1 MATIRKRGKSWQAQI
16 RLAEH
21 APQSKSFATRAAAQ
35 QWARI
40 TTHQLLDDHAAPPE
54 SRHTLASILEQYRD
68 KIVSLK
74 ISKAVETTIINRFLR
89 EDFAQ
94 TSLHNVTKIT
104 VSAYRDARLQLV
116 KPSTFVR
123 ELGILRHCW
132 DVATHEW
139 GIAHE
144 PNPFS
149 KVRLPRIGGR
159 RERRLRAGEFD
170 QIAIAAKAQKNPYVF
185 PVIVF
190 ALETALRGKEILALK
205 WTDFDKF
212 TATVRVRQPKN
223 QHERVVPLTPKA
235 MRILM
240 DLPAIRSEQVFVI
253 TQCALKQAWQR
264 IMRKKHIVDLHFH
277 DLRHEAVSRFV
288 EAGLTLPEVAQISGH
303 RDSRSLLRYA
313 HPSPEMIRQK
323 FINME
328 GLPPVDMNTAT
339 DERKP
344 PSLYQLILAKRQTPD
359 QTGQNWGPDDF
370 GTETDY
376 LARCAEIMVQKGLNI
391 DSPRVRQSLLLDR
404 LTGTEPT
411 EAIEKYCKIIF
422 SDKKCPR
429 TSDQQTSCAYL
440 SHRWK

>member
-16 RLAEH
+16 RLADH
-21 APQSKSFATRAAAQ
+21 PPQSKSFSTKEAAQ

-40 TTHQLLDDHAAPPE
+40 TTHQLLDDHATPPE
-54 SRHTLASILEQYRD
+54 SRHTLASMLAQYRD

-94 TSLHNVTKIT
+94 TSLHDVTKIT
-104 VSAYRDARLQLV
+104 VSAYRDARLQSV

-123 ELGILRHCW
+123 ELGILGHCW

-170 QIAIAAKAQKNPYVF
+170 QIAIAAKAQRNPYVF

-190 ALETALRGKEILALK
+190 ALETALRGKEILALR
-205 WTDFDKF
+205 WTDFDKSA
-212 TATVRVRQPKN
+212 ATVRVRQPKN

-264 IMRKKHIVDLHFH
+264 IMRKTHIVDLHFH

-328 GLPPVDMNTAT
+328 GLPAVDVSAGP
-339 DERKP
+339 DERTP
-344 PSLYQLILAKRQTPD
+344 SSLYQLILAKRQMPA

-391 DSPRVRQSLLLDR
+391 SSPRVKQSLLLHR
-404 LTGTEPT
+404 LTGSDPL
-411 EAIEKYCKIIF
+411 EAIENYSKSILF
-422 SDKKCPR
+422 
-429 TSDQQTSCAYL
+429 Q
-440 SHRWK
+440 

>member
-1 MATIRKRGKSWQAQI
+1 METIRKRGKSWQAQI
-16 RLAEH
+16 RLADH
-21 APQSKSFATRAAAQ
+21 PPQSKSFPTKAAAE
-35 QWARI
+35 QWVRI
-40 TTHQLLDDHAAPPE
+40 TTYQLFDDNATPPV

-74 ISKAVETTIINRFLR
+74 ISKAVETSIINRFLR

-94 TSLHNVTKIT
+94 TSLHDVTKIT
-104 VSAYRDARLQLV
+104 VSAYRDLRLQSV

-139 GIAHE
+139 GVAHE

-159 RERRLRAGEFD
+159 RQRRLRAGEFD
-170 QIAIAAKAQKNPYVF
+170 QVAVAARAQKNAYVF

-205 WTDFDKF
+205 WTDFDKIA
-212 TATVRVRQPKN
+212 ATVRVRQPKN
-223 QHERVVPLTPKA
+223 QHERIVPLTPKA

-240 DLPAIRSEQVFVI
+240 GLPAVKSEQVFII
-253 TQCALKQAWQR
+253 TQCALKQSWQR
-264 IMRKKHIVDLHFH
+264 IMRKTHIVDLHFH

-288 EAGLTLPEVAQISGH
+288 EAGFTLPEVAQISGH

-328 GLPPVDMNTAT
+328 GLPPVDIVKTQDQESA
-339 DERKP
+339 P
-344 PSLYQLILAKRQTPD
+344 LFYQLMVKNRQTPVCE
-359 QTGQNWGPDDF
+359 GQNWGPEDF
-370 GTETDY
+370 GDERSFI
-376 LARCAEIMVQKGLNI
+376 LACAKIMRSRGLHI
-391 DSPRVRQSLLLDR
+391 SMPRVNQLLLLER
-404 LTGTEPT
+404 LNGSNPD
-411 EAIEKYCKIIF
+411 EAVEKYMETIF
-422 SDKKCPR
+422 FQKNTPY
-429 TSDQQTSCAYL
+429 TSILA
-440 SHRWK
+440 KPV